1 VEILEDL
8 NRWYA
13 EYQSGW
19 LAHFQETGET
29 VFSIYNRPKNDVAPS
44 GPGINLANSRLI
56 LITSAGSYLAES
68 QSAFDAADPL
78 GDYTIRLFPSST
90 PLDKLAFAQDHYNH
104 AAAEEDTQV
113 LVPLRH
119 LEDLVHEGVI
129 GELAPN
135 VISFHGY
142 QPDVT
147 RLIKETIPVILE
159 AVQIEKAHA
168 ALLIPA

>member
-8 NRWYA
+8 DRWYA

-29 VFSIYNRPKNDVAPS
+29 VFSIYNRPKNAVAPS

-56 LITSAGSYLAES
+56 LITSAGSYRAES
-68 QSAFDAADPL
+68 QSAFDAADLL
-78 GDYTIRLFPSST
+78 GDYTIRLYPSST

-104 AAAEEDTQV
+104 VAVEEDTQV

-119 LEDLVHEGVI
+119 LEDLVNEGVI

-135 VISFHGY
+135 VVSFHGY

-159 AVQIEKAHA
+159 AVQKEEAHA

>member
-1 VEILEDL
+1 VDVLEDL
-8 NRWYA
+8 DQWYA

-19 LAHFQETGET
+19 LAHFKETGET
-29 VFSIYNRPKNDVAPS
+29 DFSIYNRPRNSVAPS
-44 GPGINLANSRLI
+44 GPGISLAKSRLI
-56 LITSAGSYLAES
+56 LITSAGSYLADS
-68 QSAFDAADPL
+68 QTPFNATDSL
-78 GDYTIRLFPSST
+78 GDYTLRLYPSST

-104 AAAEEDTQV
+104 AAVEEDAQV

-119 LEDLVHEGVI
+119 LEDLVQEGVI
-129 GELAPN
+129 GELAPT

-159 AVQIEKAHA
+159 AVQKEKAHA

>member
-8 NRWYA
+8 DGWYA

-29 VFSIYNRPKNDVAPS
+29 VFSIYNRPKNAHAPS
-44 GPGINLANSRLI
+44 GPGIDMALSRLI

-78 GDYTIRLFPSST
+78 GDYTIRLYPSST
-90 PLDKLAFAQDHYNH
+90 PLDELAFAQDHYDH
-104 AAAEEDTQV
+104 AAVEEDAQV

-129 GELAPN
+129 GEFTPN
-135 VISFHGY
+135 VVSFHGY

-147 RLIKETIPVILE
+147 RVIQETIPLILD
-159 AVQIEKAHA
+159 AVRKEEAHA
-168 ALLIPA
+168 ALLVPA